1 MIYFV
6 RHGLSEANVRRVFA
20 GQKDDS
26 LLVDKGRDQARETAK
41 KIKEEGIEI
50 HKIISS
56 PSKRAHETA
65 QIIASELGFD
75 NSDIIIDERIIE
87 YDMGSLSGTPWHTI
101 SSAILVKAQNAENP
115 KDFRNRVYSCMKEL
129 YQLPENVLLVSHA
142 GVGRMLD
149 TIKDGKMSEEL
160 FYDKEAYLNGSI
172 TKIDWIK

>member
-26 LLVDKGRDQARETAK
+26 PLVDEGRQQAKDTAK
-41 KIKEEGIEI
+41 KIKQEEINI

-56 PSKRAHETA
+56 PSQRAHETA
-65 QIIASELGFD
+65 QIIAKELGF
-75 NSDIIIDERIIE
+75 NISDITTDNRINE

-101 SSAILVKAQNAENP
+101 SSTILVNAENAEDP
-115 KDFRNRVYSCMKEL
+115 KAFYSRVYSCVKEL
-129 YQLPENVLLVSHA
+129 SQSPENILLVSHG

-149 TIKDGKMSEEL
+149 AIKDGMPKEL
-160 FYDKEAYLNGSI
+160 FYNKEIYPNGSI
-172 TKIDWIK
+172 TIIDWI